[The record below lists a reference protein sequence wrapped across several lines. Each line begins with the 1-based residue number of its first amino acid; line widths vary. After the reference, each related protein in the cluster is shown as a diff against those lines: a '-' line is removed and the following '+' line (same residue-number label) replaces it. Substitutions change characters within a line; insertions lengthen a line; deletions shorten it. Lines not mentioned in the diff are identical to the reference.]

1 MKSRI
6 IRDIDMSERLIAREL
21 MGELVV
27 AVEAG
32 DEPAI
37 VALVARL
44 RAGEGGAFETAL
56 AELALSSPE
65 LVERL
70 AETVE
75 GLPRT

>member
-6 IRDIDMSERLIAREL
+6 VRDIDMSERLIAREL

-32 DEPAI
+32 DEPAV
-37 VALVARL
+37 VALVTRL
-44 RAGEGGAFETAL
+44 RAGEGEAFET
-56 AELALSSPE
+56 ELALSSPE

-70 AETVE
+70 VETVE